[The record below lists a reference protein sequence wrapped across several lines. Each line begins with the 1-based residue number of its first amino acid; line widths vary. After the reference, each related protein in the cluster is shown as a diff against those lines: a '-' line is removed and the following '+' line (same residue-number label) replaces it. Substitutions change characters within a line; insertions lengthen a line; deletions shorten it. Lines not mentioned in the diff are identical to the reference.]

1 MKKYV
6 VICETMYKAKLLWE
20 STLCSLGDLVNS
32 THLHP
37 ILNIETKDDIA
48 LYFVSEYYWYGR
60 GGCLGRHDWKPFGEK
75 YFEGML
81 DKWKE
86 SKSYEN
92 AN

>member
-1 MKKYV
+1 MEEINDIVEWK
-6 VICETMYKAKLLWE
+6 
-20 STLCSLGDLVNS
+20 SLNPL
-32 THLHP
+32 
-37 ILNIETKDDIA
+37 ERKDDIA
-48 LYFVSEYYWYGR
+48 LYFVSKHYWYGR